1 MAAVEE
7 ACRSDVAKMGDTL
20 TKLDNS
26 FKALVPPAK
35 CSTLG
40 RGCDARVPA
49 PTSTPAIVPTSSKA
63 ISMLAFRR
71 LITTPATVV
80 LPLCPAANHS
90 PPASLRVEYFIGI
103 ALLASSQ
110 TKPPHARSA
119 TVPDS
124 IKQASQEPMASSAY
138 GSGGGLPTHA
148 AAPSAPAWPAS
159 TYTKP
164 PPSHSPRRRCLCIC
178 LLVTL
183 AVLLALAVTVLVLS
197 LTVLRVR
204 DPTTRLVSTR
214 LAGVAA
220 RLTFPAVSIQL
231 NVTLLLTVAVHNPNP
246 ASFSYMFGHT
256 TPISHTAAP
265 RWVRLALT
273 VQADRLAADISQ
285 LVADVESG
293 AVPMEASTRIPG
305 RVTILGIFKRHA
317 VAYSDCKFVLGV
329 PELKVRSQECQD
341 HTKL

>member
-1 MAAVEE
+1 
-7 ACRSDVAKMGDTL
+7 
-20 TKLDNS
+20 
-26 FKALVPPAK
+26 
-35 CSTLG
+35 
-40 RGCDARVPA
+40 
-49 PTSTPAIVPTSSKA
+49 
-63 ISMLAFRR
+63 
-71 LITTPATVV
+71 
-80 LPLCPAANHS
+80 
-90 PPASLRVEYFIGI
+90 
-103 ALLASSQ
+103 
-110 TKPPHARSA
+110 
-119 TVPDS
+119 
-124 IKQASQEPMASSAY
+124 MASSAY

-183 AVLLALAVTVLVLS
+183 AVLRALAVTVLVLS

-214 LAGVAA
+214 LASVAP
-220 RLTFPAVSIQL
+220 RLTFPAVSLQL

-256 TPISHTAAP
+256 DLTYRGAKVGEAEIDPGRIPSKGDGE
-265 RWVRLALT
+265 VRLALT